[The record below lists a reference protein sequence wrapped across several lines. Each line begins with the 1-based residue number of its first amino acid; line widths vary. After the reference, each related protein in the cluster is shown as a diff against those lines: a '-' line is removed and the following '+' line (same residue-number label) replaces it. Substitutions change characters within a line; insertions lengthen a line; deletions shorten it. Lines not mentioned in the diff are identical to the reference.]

1 MRRKRFVILFVV
13 LLTVFSINAQ
23 TISIEIT
30 NIRNNKGK
38 IRLAVF
44 KDNNSFKKEKGFI
57 EKIYPKTD
65 LKNGSMTVKINL
77 EPGTYGISILDDEN
91 NDGKME
97 YRLIRIPKEGYGFS
111 DYYHTGMSRPK
122 FEDFD
127 FFLGNN
133 DKIVKIKIRYL

>member
-1 MRRKRFVILFVV
+1 MSRKGFVILFVM
-13 LLTVFSINAQ
+13 LLTVCSINAQ

-44 KDNNSFKKEKGFI
+44 KDNDSFKKERGFI

-91 NDGKME
+91 NDGKMD
-97 YRLIRIPKEGYGFS
+97 YKLIRIPKEGYGFS

-122 FEDFD
+122 FDDFD

>member
-1 MRRKRFVILFVV
+1 M
-13 LLTVFSINAQ
+13 LLTVCSIKAQ

-44 KDNNSFKKEKGFI
+44 KDNDSFKKERGFI

-91 NDGKME
+91 NDGKMD
-97 YRLIRIPKEGYGFS
+97 YKLIRIPKEGYGFS
-111 DYYHTGMSRPK
+111 NFFHRGMNRPV
-122 FEDFD
+122 FDDFD
-127 FFLGNN
+127 FTVGKKDLAVY
-133 DKIVKIKIRYL
+133 VKMRYF